1 MTDAT
6 IVSEFT
12 WQGIDIHVI
21 YKPNYLNSS
30 CSDDTSVLSH
40 IEVRA
45 NQPIPITETGY
56 KSIFF
61 FQKKSDMI
69 TELVQEVRKHLDKG
83 TESKVWQKYCADQ
96 LQPSLFI

>member
-1 MTDAT
+1 MTHET

-12 WQGIDIHVI
+12 WQGIDIHVT
-21 YKPNYLNSS
+21 YKPNYLNGS
-30 CSDDTSVLSH
+30 CSGDTSVLSH

-45 NQPIPITETGY
+45 NQPIPITESGY

-61 FQKKSDMI
+61 FQTTYDMI
-69 TELVQEVRKHLDKG
+69 TDLEQCVRQHLDEG

-96 LQPSLFI
+96 LQPSLFL